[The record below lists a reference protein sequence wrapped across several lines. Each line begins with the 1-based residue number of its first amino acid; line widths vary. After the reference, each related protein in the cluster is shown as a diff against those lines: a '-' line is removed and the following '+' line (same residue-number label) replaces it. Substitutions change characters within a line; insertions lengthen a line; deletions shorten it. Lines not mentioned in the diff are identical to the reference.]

1 MTSRNGSLGRHES
14 ETSSVWRLGWR
25 ISQNQP
31 KPFWIGLA
39 LFAVF
44 FTIPALSGWLIGEA
58 FDALAGGETRSL
70 YWIAGGLAVAE
81 FFRLASIYHGAI
93 QFTASWTVMQSLLQS
108 NMLAAQVAS
117 GGPHAG
123 RPATSAGQ
131 AISYFRDDP
140 KDVADFVDS
149 WIDVTGGLAFAIAA
163 IAILGGTD
171 WRATLVVLVPMAT
184 VAIVTKLLDDRVK
197 AARRADRDATAAM
210 TATLGDVLAAATS
223 IGVNDATTSVVDE
236 IGRLADRRGVTA
248 VKDRVLDDGLISFAN
263 GSSDVAF
270 GLMLV
275 VSAGAIAVGD
285 LAAGEIALFSAIL
298 AYMSFLPRM
307 IGRMLA
313 RRKQSQV
320 SFENMASLVA
330 GEKSANTASRRPL
343 PLRIA
348 DAAPTPRQERPRVS
362 LERLEVDDLQ
372 VRYGEA
378 TALDGVSFELE
389 RGSFTVVTGPI
400 GSGKTSLLRAVLGL
414 VWQGQVT
421 GTIRWNGIEI
431 DDRAEFFAPPHA
443 SFLPQVPQ
451 LISDSLAD
459 NIILGAITDEERSDA
474 LDRALRL
481 AAVAIDVDDMVD
493 GIDTLVGPR
502 GLRLSGG
509 QRQRV
514 ATARALVRRPE
525 LIVLDDLSSALDVE
539 TEVELWRNL
548 GADGLT
554 VLAVSHRAVAMELAD
569 QVIELPFKP

>member
-1 MTSRNGSLGRHES
+1 MTAPTE
-14 ETSSVWRLGWR
+14 SVWRLGWR

-31 KPFWIGLA
+31 KPFWLGLV
-39 LFAVF
+39 LFVVF
-44 FTIPALSGWLIGEA
+44 FTMPVASGWLVGEA
-58 FDALAGGETRSL
+58 FDLLAGTNTRSL
-70 YWIAGGLAVAE
+70 YWLAGGLAVAE
-81 FFRLASIYHGAI
+81 FIRLLAVYHGAI
-93 QFTASWTVMQSLLQS
+93 QFTISWTLMQSLLQS

-123 RPATSAGQ
+123 RPTNSAGH

-149 WIDVTGGLAFAIAA
+149 WIDVSGGVAYAVVAFAL
-163 IAILGGTD
+163 LGSTD
-171 WRATLVVLVPMAT
+171 WKATLVVVIPMVV
-184 VAIVTKLLDDRVK
+184 VAVVTKMLDDRVK
-197 AARRADRDATAAM
+197 EARRADRDATSAM
-210 TATLGDVLAAATS
+210 TGTLGDVLAAATS
-223 IGVNDATTSVVDE
+223 ISVNDAAEPVVDE
-236 IGRLADRRGVTA
+236 IGRMADVRGRTA

-270 GLMLV
+270 GLVLV
-275 VSAGAIAVGD
+275 VSAAAIAVGD
-285 LAAGEIALFSAIL
+285 LTAGEIALFSAIL

-330 GEKSANTASRRPL
+330 GEQPANTASRRAL
-343 PLRIA
+343 PLRLT
-348 DAAPTPRQERPRVS
+348 DAAPIDAPSQQRIP
-362 LERLEVDDLQ
+362 LERLDVEHLS
-372 VRYGEA
+372 VRFGD
-378 TALDGVSFELE
+378 TVALDDVSFSLP
-389 RGSFTVVTGPI
+389 RGSFTVVTGPV

-414 VWQGQVT
+414 VWQGEVT
-421 GTIRWNGIEI
+421 GSVRWNGVEVA
-431 DDRAEFFAPPHA
+431 DRGAFFAPPHA

-459 NIILGAITDEERSDA
+459 NIVLGALESDNQSDE
-474 LDRALRL
+474 LGRALRL
-481 AAVAIDVDDMVD
+481 AAVEGDVAEMPD
-493 GIDTLVGPR
+493 GVDTLVGPR

-539 TEVELWRNL
+539 TELELWRNL

-569 QVIELPFKP
+569 QIIELGSSQSRSDGG